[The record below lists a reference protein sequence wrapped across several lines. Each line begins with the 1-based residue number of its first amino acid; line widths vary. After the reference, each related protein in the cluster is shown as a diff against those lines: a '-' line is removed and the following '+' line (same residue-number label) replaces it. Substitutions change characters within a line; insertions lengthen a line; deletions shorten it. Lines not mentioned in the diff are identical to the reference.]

1 MSRTKKRTLTP
12 QEARQALDGLGLINI
27 THGLG
32 KYRRFA
38 DNLASNTQGR
48 KKRL

>member
-1 MSRTKKRTLTP
+1 MITMPRTKKRTLTQ
-12 QEARQALDGLGLINI
+12 QEARQALELINI

>member
-1 MSRTKKRTLTP
+1 MITMPRTKKRTLTQ
-12 QEARQALDGLGLINI
+12 QEARQALELINI

-32 KYRRFA
+32 KYRRSA
-38 DNLASNTQGR
+38 GNSVKNTHGR